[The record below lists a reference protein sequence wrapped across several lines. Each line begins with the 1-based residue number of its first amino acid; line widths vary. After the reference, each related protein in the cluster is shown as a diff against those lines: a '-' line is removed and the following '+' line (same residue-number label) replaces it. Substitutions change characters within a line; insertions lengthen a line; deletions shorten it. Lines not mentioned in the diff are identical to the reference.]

1 MNGKN
6 MLDLMGNIKPDFIL
20 EAEEAVEA
28 HRAAAAEQAKAMGT
42 KTAEEMSA
50 EEKTKAAV
58 TPIRAVKPRGELKW
72 RLAVGL
78 VASAFAIAGGIL
90 TYVYFGKNPGE
101 TDLTKATVIGHA
113 SNVAMTEEDIVTQ
126 VIIEE
131 SSQELGITT
140 PALVNGIR
148 INDEDVFYV
157 PIEAE
162 PRARNKYGV
171 TSRDKDTITEDDLG
185 ELIGTVT
192 GGDSL
197 DQGLIGKKVYHYAL
211 YPDSNEIVIVETDD
225 GYAFYTILV

>member
-28 HRAAAAEQAKAMGT
+28 HKAAGAEQAKAAVT
-42 KTAEEMSA
+42 ETAEEMSSA
-50 EEKTKAAV
+50 EKTKAAV

-72 RLAVGL
+72 KLAVGL

-101 TDLTKATVIGHA
+101 ADPTKATVIGHA

-131 SSQELGITT
+131 TSQELGITT
-140 PALVNGIR
+140 PALLNGVR
-148 INDEDVFYV
+148 INDEDDFYV

-162 PRARNKYGV
+162 TQAKNKYGI
-171 TSRDKDTITEDDLG
+171 TKRDKSTITEEDLG